1 MIDVDAIKTRI
12 LSMMEQLGMT
22 PSAFAD
28 QAGISRSA
36 LTHLASGR
44 NKVTLDMINKI
55 VQGFDEWNPEWII
68 FGHGPQKQGVTD
80 SSDMFGGDLFSSAAS
95 VGAIMTT
102 EAHRESVSQH
112 YLAPKGEPEVRI
124 IEKPEKQIERI
135 TVFYS
140 DGSYQEFRRV
150 TTSK

>member
-55 VQGFDEWNPEWII
+55 VQGFNEWNPEWII
-68 FGHGPQKQGVTD
+68 FGHGPQKRGETD
-80 SSDMFGGDLFSSAAS
+80 SSDVFGGDLFSSASS
-95 VGAIMTT
+95 VGEIMHT

-112 YLAPKGEPEVRI
+112 FFAPKSEPEVRI

-140 DGSYQEFRRV
+140 DGSYQEFRRA
-150 TTSK
+150 TASK